1 MYCIVLYCIVL
12 YCIVLYCIV
21 LYCIVLYCIVLYCIV
36 LYCIVLYC
44 IVLYC
49 IVLYCI
55 VLYCIV
61 LYCIVLYCIVLYCIV
76 LYCIVLYCIVLY
88 CIVLYCIVL
97 YCIVLYCIVLYC
109 IVLYCIVLYCIV
121 LYCIVLY
128 CIVLYCI
135 VLYCIVLYCI
145 VLYCIVLYC
154 IVLYCIV
161 LYCIVLY
168 CIVLYCIVLYC
179 IVLYCIVLYCI
190 VLYCIVLYCIVLY
203 CIVLYCIVLYCI
215 VLYCIVLY
223 CIVLYCIV
231 LYCIVLYCTDPTI
244 PQSPAPIMSCI
255 DTNPSATSDIPSETF
270 MNLGSRR
277 SNRRSRK
284 SHPSTVNQSILSSSA
299 SQPSPSSHE
308 PTPDIPTLV
317 PVNQSQLHEKVH
329 DPIPMEDLLN
339 QPESIS
345 SSLSRFISECDILPA
360 LLPQASPQTVALTS
374 SPVSS
379 TEISTSLLSAV
390 NDSSRFTPPAPGP
403 SPRRYQK
410 DHTSHRRYQ
419 KPTAADFVSPR
430 SSSHSPSP
438 SPAAVQTDVN
448 DIQPLIDGVNLPSPN
463 QEDNPTPSQ
472 TSDSTTPSDLSL
484 KKDAFKDKWTT
495 AFSSDIPWSEFCSL
509 CDEFAVES
517 HSLAL
522 EIAAVSSP
530 TFHRRKPLPR
540 CNRPSGRRP
549 AFRHRPLLS
558 NPAEAQRI
566 QTLYRHSKKKA
577 ARKILSPNRSPYTG
591 SIESAESF
599 FKETFS
605 LRNCDIASLQDKL
618 NDLTTSAP
626 IDDSLFT
633 SPTNNEIRRKLFSA
647 ANTSPG
653 PDRVE
658 YRHLKQ
664 VDPSCSIL
672 SLLFDHCFKRRDV
685 PPAWKA
691 AITVLIYKK
700 GSTEDPSNFRP
711 IALMSCLYKLV
722 MGVIAKRLTSWAID
736 NDLVSKEQKSAR
748 PSEGCYEHTF
758 LLQSVIADA
767 RRSHK
772 NVFVAWLDLRNAFG
786 SIPHSAITT
795 TLTHIGVPLPLIE
808 MISNSYSGATTQI
821 RTPNGLTADIPV
833 LSGVKQGCP
842 LSPIIF
848 NLTIDLILRAIKRSA
863 SHIGPAKVH
872 DIPFS
877 VLAYADDLVVIS
889 RKKDRLQ
896 KLLNAASSTA
906 TDLGLSFRPDK
917 CASISLTCSNSL
929 MNS

>member
-1 MYCIVLYCIVL
+1 M
-12 YCIVLYCIV
+12 
-21 LYCIVLYCIVLYCIV
+21 
-36 LYCIVLYC
+36 
-44 IVLYC
+44 
-49 IVLYCI
+49 
-55 VLYCIV
+55 
-61 LYCIVLYCIVLYCIV
+61 
-76 LYCIVLYCIVLY
+76 
-88 CIVLYCIVL
+88 
-97 YCIVLYCIVLYC
+97 
-109 IVLYCIVLYCIV
+109 
-121 LYCIVLY
+121 
-128 CIVLYCI
+128 
-135 VLYCIVLYCI
+135 
-145 VLYCIVLYC
+145 
-154 IVLYCIV
+154 
-161 LYCIVLY
+161 
-168 CIVLYCIVLYC
+168 
-179 IVLYCIVLYCI
+179 
-190 VLYCIVLYCIVLY
+190 
-203 CIVLYCIVLYCI
+203 
-215 VLYCIVLY
+215 
-223 CIVLYCIV
+223 
-231 LYCIVLYCTDPTI
+231 
-244 PQSPAPIMSCI
+244 
-255 DTNPSATSDIPSETF
+255 
-270 MNLGSRR
+270 
-277 SNRRSRK
+277 
-284 SHPSTVNQSILSSSA
+284 
-299 SQPSPSSHE
+299 
-308 PTPDIPTLV
+308 
-317 PVNQSQLHEKVH
+317 
-329 DPIPMEDLLN
+329 
-339 QPESIS
+339 
-345 SSLSRFISECDILPA
+345 
-360 LLPQASPQTVALTS
+360 
-374 SPVSS
+374 
-379 TEISTSLLSAV
+379 
-390 NDSSRFTPPAPGP
+390 
-403 SPRRYQK
+403 
-410 DHTSHRRYQ
+410 
-419 KPTAADFVSPR
+419 
-430 SSSHSPSP
+430 
-438 SPAAVQTDVN
+438 
-448 DIQPLIDGVNLPSPN
+448 
-463 QEDNPTPSQ
+463 
-472 TSDSTTPSDLSL
+472 
-484 KKDAFKDKWTT
+484 
-495 AFSSDIPWSEFCSL
+495 
-509 CDEFAVES
+509 ES

-605 LRNCDIASLQDKL
+605 FRNCDIASLQDKL
-618 NDLTTSAP
+618 NDLTTPAP

-633 SPTNNEIRRKLFSA
+633 SSTNNEIRRKLFSA

-664 VDPSCSIL
+664 VDTSCSIL

-722 MGVIAKRLTSWAID
+722 MGVIAKRLTSWAVD

-748 PSEGCYEHTF
+748 PSEGCYEHTL

-917 CASISLTCSNSL
+917 CASISLTCSNSSESSFEL
-929 MNS
+929 NEFIVQNKPIPPLDRENPYKYLGVPIG

>member
-1 MYCIVLYCIVL
+1 M
-12 YCIVLYCIV
+12 
-21 LYCIVLYCIVLYCIV
+21 
-36 LYCIVLYC
+36 
-44 IVLYC
+44 
-49 IVLYCI
+49 
-55 VLYCIV
+55 
-61 LYCIVLYCIVLYCIV
+61 
-76 LYCIVLYCIVLY
+76 
-88 CIVLYCIVL
+88 
-97 YCIVLYCIVLYC
+97 
-109 IVLYCIVLYCIV
+109 
-121 LYCIVLY
+121 
-128 CIVLYCI
+128 
-135 VLYCIVLYCI
+135 
-145 VLYCIVLYC
+145 
-154 IVLYCIV
+154 
-161 LYCIVLY
+161 
-168 CIVLYCIVLYC
+168 
-179 IVLYCIVLYCI
+179 
-190 VLYCIVLYCIVLY
+190 
-203 CIVLYCIVLYCI
+203 
-215 VLYCIVLY
+215 
-223 CIVLYCIV
+223 
-231 LYCIVLYCTDPTI
+231 
-244 PQSPAPIMSCI
+244 
-255 DTNPSATSDIPSETF
+255 
-270 MNLGSRR
+270 
-277 SNRRSRK
+277 
-284 SHPSTVNQSILSSSA
+284 
-299 SQPSPSSHE
+299 
-308 PTPDIPTLV
+308 
-317 PVNQSQLHEKVH
+317 
-329 DPIPMEDLLN
+329 
-339 QPESIS
+339 
-345 SSLSRFISECDILPA
+345 
-360 LLPQASPQTVALTS
+360 
-374 SPVSS
+374 
-379 TEISTSLLSAV
+379 
-390 NDSSRFTPPAPGP
+390 
-403 SPRRYQK
+403 
-410 DHTSHRRYQ
+410 
-419 KPTAADFVSPR
+419 
-430 SSSHSPSP
+430 
-438 SPAAVQTDVN
+438 
-448 DIQPLIDGVNLPSPN
+448 
-463 QEDNPTPSQ
+463 
-472 TSDSTTPSDLSL
+472 
-484 KKDAFKDKWTT
+484 FKDKWTT

-509 CDEFAVES
+509 CNEFAVES

-577 ARKILSPNRSPYTG
+577 ARKILSPNCSPYTG
-591 SIESAESF
+591 SIESAGSF
-599 FKETFS
+599 FNETFS

-618 NDLTTSAP
+618 NYLTTPAP

-633 SPTNNEIRRKLFSA
+633 SPTNIEIRRKLFSA

-658 YRHLKQ
+658 YCHLKQ
-664 VDPSCSIL
+664 VEPSCSIL

-700 GSTEDPSNFRP
+700 GSTEDPSSFRP

-808 MISNSYSGATTQI
+808 MISNSYFGATTQI
-821 RTPNGLTADIPV
+821 RTPNGLTADIPA

-877 VLAYADDLVVIS
+877 VLAYADDLVFIS

-896 KLLNAASSTA
+896 KLLNATSSTA

-917 CASISLTCSNSL
+917 CASISLTCSNSSESSFELNEFIVQNKPIPPLDRENPYKYLGVPIGLIHDPDNISDLVHDLIRDLESIEKSLLAPWQKLDMIRTFLQPSLTFALRAGFPRNDNLLVYRSHL
-929 MNS
+929 MAAVRRICALPTRASTSYIFAHKRVGGVGLLDPTLEADVQAIIHAIKMLSCPDPTVRNIANAEVNQTVRLAARSNPTPALKSKYLSSLPDDHLTNLRYNIQSLWTRVRNSARNLGTRDVQTLSFFIQKIVLYRRNSGIYKHLPGTSWDN